1 MKRLLEL
8 RRAINAKRPKFTRS
22 NAHKR
27 IRIRRSSWRAPKGL
41 QNKEK
46 LGFHGKK
53 AVAGLGYRGPRAV
66 RGLSREGLAPVRV
79 KTVAEIAQLDPKA
92 QCALIA
98 RVGLRRRLDLLNSC
112 KEKKITV
119 MNMNVDRALGL
130 IAEVMSARKEKKS
143 ALSKRRSEKERSAK
157 KEAKETKKPES
168 EQLDSEEQKEQQR
181 KDLEKVLTKRE
192 G

>member
-1 MKRLLEL
+1 MKGLVEL
-8 RRAINAKRPKFTRS
+8 RNAMNAKRPKFTRS

-53 AVAGLGYRGPRAV
+53 AVAKTGYRGPRAV
-66 RGLSREGLAPVRV
+66 RGVSRDGLMPVRV
-79 KTVAEIAQLDPKA
+79 MTLADVNMIDPKK

-98 RVGLRRRLDLLNSC
+98 RVGMRKRLALLNAC
-112 KEKKITV
+112 KEKGVAV
-119 MNMNVDRALGL
+119 MNMNVERALGA
-130 IAEVMSARKEKKS
+130 IGERMTARKEKKS
-143 ALSKRRSEKERSAK
+143 MLSKRRFEKEKSAK
-157 KEAKETKKPES
+157 KEKKEEKS
-168 EQLDSEEQKEQQR
+168 EEKDSEELKEQQR
-181 KDLEKVLTKRE
+181 KDMEKVLTKRE